1 MSRNPS
7 LSFNVLRGLLILAL
21 VSACGGGGSNPDP
34 DPSPDAGQTPDA
46 GPTKDTTAP
55 TTAVSPAGGLFNA
68 PATVT
73 LTCDDGTGSGCE
85 ATYYT
90 LDGSAPT
97 TRSILYSAF
106 VMVEASATLRFFSLD
121 RDGNSESAHSAEFVV
136 DEAPPTVSASPGSGP
151 HGVPLVVTLT
161 CDDGTGSGCERIHYT
176 LDGSVPSGTSPRYA
190 APLTLIAGARLRF
203 IALDRAGNVS
213 PEGTELY
220 SVDTSGPVS
229 VAAPRGGL
237 FAGSTQVSL
246 TCDDAGGTGCARIR
260 YTLDGTTPTVDSP
273 VYGGPLQ
280 LTSTTTVSFFSV
292 DAAGNVG
299 ALGIETYVIDTVP
312 PTASATPQGGTYTAA
327 QSVSLSCDDTGGA
340 GCSALHYTTDGT
352 APGTTSPRYT
362 APLALPATTTLR
374 FLAVDAAGNVG
385 VAVTE
390 TYSILLD
397 STAPTTVAQP
407 EGGVFRTSRTV
418 TLACGDGAGSGCA
431 ETWYTLDDS
440 VPTPTTG
447 QRYTGPLTLSAT
459 TRLRFV
465 SRDVAGNLEAARLQ
479 VYTLDGSA
487 PVTQAAPP
495 GGTFSGPVTVRLTC
509 TDAPAGC
516 GETRYTLDGTP
527 VSSTSPLYTG
537 PLFFTQNTTLNFRSV
552 DTVGN
557 QEQSRRETYV
567 VPDVLTNASA
577 QIAAVRATADG
588 NVPFLPIENA
598 IVTFVKPGVGNFS
611 NDGPGFFLQAK
622 KEGPALFVEV
632 NPSLLTPPPVVGNS
646 VRVLVVGLRTW
657 NGMRRASIDAGTF
670 AVRAQ
675 GFPVEML
682 AQEVSSVDVP
692 MLRDQLDSELISL
705 QGVVN
710 GPFSASGTDHVQA
723 PLVTTGVPA
732 NSSSAA
738 LFRLRVVTSVNDSL
752 ELTQG
757 CEVSLTA
764 PLWLFTMTSTTT
776 QPSIWVPQQLTAQRC
791 PPPKVL
797 EAQARSATELLVR
810 FDRNLAAASLAG
822 SGAQF
827 TINGLTVTGATL
839 QSPREVLVTTTAQ
852 TPRGSYVVQVAAT
865 LRDLKGDGVQAPNHT
880 AAFRGFAPPAR
891 LRITEVAPNMSAG
904 RDLVEL
910 LVLQSGPVTGMTL
923 TLDAS
928 PTPLATFPDVD
939 VQAGD
944 VIVMHLNPDLA
955 LGEAGPRSELTSP
968 TEHPRA
974 LYPATHDTAWDFH
987 GGSTF
992 SINTG
997 NRVLRVLNPFGAPQ
1011 DGLAVTI
1018 PGNTF
1023 ANFLTDLSVLQG
1035 QGQWSPATCDRSF
1048 CSYTSVP
1055 NAWAITV
1062 DWSYAFAALGNQYT
1076 VGRIVS
1082 GDHNDFWD
1090 WAVGPG
1096 TFGLVNP

>member
-1 MSRNPS
+1 MSMSRNPS
-7 LSFNVLRGLLILAL
+7 FPLGVVPGLLVLA
-21 VSACGGGGSNPDP
+21 VMSGCGGGGSNPDP
-34 DPSPDAGQTPDA
+34 TPVPDA
-46 GPTKDTTAP
+46 GPTVDTTAP
-55 TTAVSPAGGLFNA
+55 TTVVSPAGGLFNA

-73 LTCDDGTGSGCE
+73 LTCEDGAGSGCE
-85 ATYYT
+85 STYYT

-97 TRSILYSAF
+97 TRSIRYSDF
-106 VMVEASATLRFFSLD
+106 VIVEASATLRFFSVD
-121 RDGNSESAHSAEFVV
+121 RKGNSESARSAEFVV
-136 DEAPPTVSASPGSGP
+136 DAVPPTVSASPGSGP

-161 CDDGTGSGCERIHYT
+161 CEDGTGSGCERIHYT
-176 LDGSVPSGTSPRYA
+176 LEGSAPSVASPRYA

-203 IALDRAGNVS
+203 LALDRAGNVS
-213 PEGTELY
+213 SEGTELY
-220 SVDTSGPVS
+220 SVDTLGPVS
-229 VAAPRGGL
+229 TASPRGGL
-237 FAGSTQVSL
+237 FAGPTQVSL
-246 TCDDAGGTGCARIR
+246 TCDDAGGTGCARIH
-260 YTLDGTTPTVDSP
+260 YTLDGTAPTKDSP
-273 VYGGPLQ
+273 VHGGPLQ

-312 PTASATPQGGTYTAA
+312 PTASATPQGGTYSSA
-327 QSVSLSCDDTGGA
+327 QTVTLRCDDSGGA
-340 GCSALHYTTDGT
+340 GCSALHYTMDGT
-352 APGTTSPRYT
+352 VPGTSSPRYT

-374 FLAVDAAGNVG
+374 FLAVDGAGNVG
-385 VAVTE
+385 AAVTE
-390 TYSILLD
+390 AYSIVLD

-407 EGGVFRTSRTV
+407 EGGVFRTAQTV

-431 ETWYTLDDS
+431 GTWYTLDDS
-440 VPTPTTG
+440 EPTPTTG
-447 QRYTGPLTLSAT
+447 QRYTVPLTLSAN

-465 SRDVAGNLEAARLQ
+465 SRDAAGNLEASRLQ
-479 VYTLDGSA
+479 IFTFDVSA

-516 GETRYTLDGTP
+516 GETRYTLDGTT
-527 VSSTSPLYTG
+527 VSNTSPLYTG
-537 PLFFTQNTTLNFRSV
+537 PLFLTQNTTLHFRSV
-552 DTVGN
+552 DAVGN
-557 QEQSRRETYV
+557 QELSRRETYV

-588 NVPFLPIENA
+588 TAMYLPIDNA
-598 IVTFVKPGVGNFS
+598 VVTFVKPGVGNLS

-632 NPSLLTPPPVVGNS
+632 NPALLTPPPVVGNS
-646 VRVLVVGLRTW
+646 VRVIVLGLRTW
-657 NGMRRASIDAGTF
+657 NGMRRASIETATF
-670 AVRAQ
+670 VVRAQ
-675 GFPVEML
+675 GFPVELL

-692 MLRDQLDSELISL
+692 LLREQLDSELLSL

-710 GPFSASGTDHVQA
+710 GPFSASGTDHIQA
-723 PLVTTGVPA
+723 PFVTTGVPA
-732 NSSSAA
+732 SSSSAA
-738 LFRLRVVTSVNDSL
+738 QFRLRVVASVNDSL

-764 PLWLFTMTSTTT
+764 PLWLFTTTSTTT

-797 EAQARSATELLVR
+797 EARAHSATEVLVR
-810 FDRNLAAASLAG
+810 FDRKLAASSLAG

-827 TINGLTVTGATL
+827 TIPGLTVTGATL
-839 QSPREVLVTTTAQ
+839 QSPREVLVTTAAQ
-852 TPRGSYVVQVAAT
+852 LPRGSYVVQVAAT
-865 LRDLKGDGVQAPNHT
+865 LRDLKGEGVQVPNHT

-891 LRITEVAPNMSAG
+891 LRITEVAPNMSSG
-904 RDLVEL
+904 RDLVEF

-923 TLDAS
+923 MLDAGVS
-928 PTPLATFPDVD
+928 PLATFPDVD

-955 LGEAGPRSELTSP
+955 LGEAGPRSELTSL

-974 LYPATHDTAWDFH
+974 LYPATHDSAWDFH
-987 GGSTF
+987 SGATF

-997 NRVLRVLNPFGAPQ
+997 NRVLRVLDPLGAPQ

-1023 ANFLTDLSVLQG
+1023 ANFLSDLSVLQG
-1035 QGQWSPATCDRSF
+1035 QGQWAPATCDGVF

-1055 NAWAITV
+1055 SAWDITV
-1062 DWSYAFAALGNQYT
+1062 DWSLAFTVPGKQTTLGR
-1076 VGRIVS
+1076 VAS
-1082 GDHNDFWD
+1082 DDHDRTED
-1090 WAVGPG
+1090 WAVGTG
-1096 TFGLVNP
+1096 TVGLVNP